1 MTSGRIGRLYLIF
14 IILAIISCLGL
25 DYLAWHKGQS
35 CLIFS
40 WLLPTKEAVK
50 PQPLLAEVVFNSL
63 EKHGLPRTAVQCSKD
78 RSGADQFRISLPID
92 SYAGLASDLENQLL
106 KRDATVLKEKK
117 ESREEITF
125 SWMVRGK
132 KEERLSLFFS
142 CRRPIP
148 EEKLGPPPPLA
159 KNRVAIV
166 IDDMGY
172 SLEALQEICDLNIP
186 ITVSILPLS
195 PLAQET
201 ARTANE
207 RGLEVMLHLPCESVN
222 HQEGDN
228 ETFGFIHSGM
238 SNEEVRILTEDF
250 LGRVPFIKGVNNHMG
265 SKITQNERIMR
276 AILELLAERNLFF
289 LDSRTTANSIAYDLA
304 KQMGLRSAYRNIFLD
319 STVGVDFSAEQ
330 VIELLVVSPK
340 TGKAVG
346 IGHPFPET
354 LRALKENIH
363 LIKKYDVE
371 PVFASQIVW

>member
-319 STVGVDFSAEQ
+319 STVGVDFSAEKL
-330 VIELLVVSPK
+330 IELLELSQK